1 MPPVERLRMQ
11 ADQQKR
17 MQAVERNQENYLQK
31 VVPNQEAKL
40 KKNEQLVN
48 MYMEQK
54 QTREDEEAMRKTIPN
69 EFA

>member
-11 ADQQKR
+11 ADQKKR

-31 VVPNQEAKL
+31 VVPNQEAKM

-54 QTREDEEAMRKTIPN
+54 QTREDEEAMRRSKQ
-69 EFA
+69 

>member
-1 MPPVERLRMQ
+1 MQ

-31 VVPNQEAKL
+31 VVPNQEAKM

-54 QTREDEEAMRKTIPN
+54 LTREDEEAMRRSKQ
-69 EFA
+69 

>member
-31 VVPNQEAKL
+31 VVPNQEAKM

-54 QTREDEEAMRKTIPN
+54 LTREDEEAMRRSKQ
-69 EFA
+69 

>member
-1 MPPVERLRMQ
+1 
-11 ADQQKR
+11 

-31 VVPNQEAKL
+31 VVPNQEAKM

-54 QTREDEEAMRKTIPN
+54 QTREDEEAMRRSKQ
-69 EFA
+69 

>member
-31 VVPNQEAKL
+31 VVPNQEAKM

-54 QTREDEEAMRKTIPN
+54 QTREDEEAMRRSKQ
-69 EFA
+69 